1 MALFDT
7 IRAGSSGDTDFQIQR
22 SLRFNNNDSTNLRR
36 TPSSD
41 GNRTTMTISVWV
53 KRGKFGEMLIFD
65 ARRDDDNRTRLQF
78 DAGNRMQ
85 FFTRFQDNSHGL
97 IIEGRQRDVSA
108 WYHLV
113 WAIDTTQSTSSN
125 RVKMY
130 INGEQQSFISESN
143 NQPDQNEALFI
154 NKDEEHAIGVGL
166 DSGGDE
172 AHFDGYMA
180 EFNLI
185 DGQQLTPSSF
195 AETDSV
201 TGEYKPIEYIGSY
214 GTNGFYLN
222 FSDNSNT
229 TAATLGKDSS
239 GNGHNFTP
247 NNFSVSA
254 GQGNDSLEDTPTNNY
269 PTVNPLN
276 SREPDR
282 ISNGNLDIDYT
293 DSDDNVASVAT
304 FAMSSGKYYFEVL
317 LRAGSSSV
325 LSSLIGIAP
334 DSYQK
339 LKQNN
344 QSAWPGK
351 DSDSGV
357 GIDGSGAKYVDGN
370 SSTYGSSFTTNDV
383 VGVAVDADAAKVA
396 FSKNGQFSD
405 GNGNY
410 NQGANVASGGQ
421 VSIDGTGPYFP
432 VFADTSSSR
441 NPQFSLNFGQRAF
454 SHSIPS
460 GYQKLNSQNLPEPT
474 VPRGD
479 EYFDVLLWSGT
490 NLATTRDI
498 TGLQFSPDWVWI
510 KARNKYIYGGG
521 LEYHH
526 LVWDTVRG
534 AGSNSS
540 SGAGKD
546 LVIDINTTRGEGS
559 TNNVFSG
566 FYGHVSSFN
575 SDGFT
580 VQKKSGEPP
589 LYTDT
594 SGANY
599 VGWCWDAGSS
609 TVTNTDGS
617 VSAQVR
623 ANPSAGFSIITW
635 TGTGSNLTI
644 GHGLGVKPTAHITV
658 ARTGSSVGCD
668 WFVYFSVLGA
678 TTNLRWNRSSTAG
691 TTGQSDLYNDTEPTS
706 SVITIGDSSCINV
719 SGGTY
724 VTYAFTDIE
733 GYSKFGK
740 YQGNGQSNGSYVH
753 LGFRPAFLMIKTREQ
768 AGDWITIDSTRDVD
782 NPNQH
787 RLDANLSEAE
797 SSGDVYHDFLANGFK
812 LRTGSASRNPSN
824 QDMLYFAFAENPFKF
839 ARAR

>member
-7 IRAGSSGDTDFQIQR
+7 IRAGSSGATDFEVQR
-22 SLRFNNNDSTNLRR
+22 SLRFNGADGAFLER
-36 TPSSD
+36 TPSSSS
-41 GNRTTMTISVWV
+41 NKRTMTFSFWFKRAVNDNFTTVFRSFGNASNRHGIDFVSGGQLRLWGNYNGSVAMTV
-53 KRGKFGEMLIFD
+53 QPTQVF
-65 ARRDDDNRTRLQF
+65 RD
-78 DAGNRMQ
+78 
-85 FFTRFQDNSHGL
+85 FT
-97 IIEGRQRDVSA
+97 A
-108 WYHLV
+108 WYHFVL
-113 WAIDTTQSTSSN
+113 ALDTTQGTASN

-130 INGEQQSFISESN
+130 INGDQITDFETASYPSQNFDFGFNDSN
-143 NQPDQNEALFI
+143 AETQ
-154 NKDEEHAIGVGL
+154 IGT
-166 DSGGDE
+166 DGGTSCN
-172 AHFDGYMA
+172 FYLA
-180 EFNLI
+180 EFHEI
-185 DGQQLTPSSF
+185 DGLQLTPSSF
-195 AETDSV
+195 AETDTL
-201 TGEYKPIEYIGSY
+201 TGQWNPIDTSSLTF
-214 GTNGFYLN
+214 GTNGFRLN
-222 FSDNSNT
+222 FSDNSGT
-229 TAATLGKDSS
+229 TATTLGKDSS
-239 GNGHNFTP
+239 GNGNNFTP

-254 GQGNDSLEDTPTNNY
+254 GSGNDSVTDTPTNNWC
-269 PTVNPLN
+269 TLNPLAMIHTGN
-276 SREPDR
+276 VTP
-282 ISNGNLDIDYT
+282 SNGNLD
-293 DSDDNVASVAT
+293 ASFGTVSGGGGIASN
-304 FAMSSGKYYFEVL
+304 FVVRSGKWYWETKVTAASSSALHIGVL
-317 LRAGSSSV
+317 DENLAPFAGSPFYDPGVTAESYSYQINGTKYNNNTNT
-325 LSSLIGIAP
+325 SYG
-334 DSYQK
+334 DSYTTDDIIGVK
-339 LKQNN
+339 LDLDNGTIEFLKNN
-344 QSAWPGK
+344 SSQGTAFTGLTGGFTPAYG
-351 DSDSGV
+351 
-357 GIDGSGAKYVDGN
+357 DGSTAGTH
-370 SSTYGSSFTTNDV
+370 SI
-383 VGVAVDADAAKVA
+383 AV
-396 FSKNGQFSD
+396 
-405 GNGNY
+405 
-410 NQGANVASGGQ
+410 
-421 VSIDGTGPYFP
+421 
-432 VFADTSSSR
+432 
-441 NPQFSLNFGQRAF
+441 NFGQQGF
-454 SHSIPS
+454 TYTIPT
-460 GYQKLNSQNLPEPT
+460 GYKALSSQNLPEPT
-474 VPRGD
+474 VSQGN

-498 TGLQFSPDWVWI
+498 TGLEFSPDWVWI
-510 KARNKYIYGGG
+510 KARNKHIYGGG

-559 TNNVFSG
+559 QVNVFSG

-740 YQGNGQSNGSYVH
+740 YTGNGNSDGPFVFT
-753 LGFRPAFLMIKTREQ
+753 GFRPAFLMIKTREQ

-787 RLDANLSEAE
+787 RLDANLSDAE

-812 LRTGSASRNPSN
+812 LRTSSASRNPSG
-824 QDMLYFAFAENPFKF
+824 QEMVYFAFAENPFKF